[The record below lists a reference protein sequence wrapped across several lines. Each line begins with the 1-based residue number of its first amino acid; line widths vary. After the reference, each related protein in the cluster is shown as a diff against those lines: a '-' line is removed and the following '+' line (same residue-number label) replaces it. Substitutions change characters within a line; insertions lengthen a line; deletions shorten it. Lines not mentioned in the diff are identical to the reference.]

1 MIIFG
6 KSNHINEEA
15 MIHVRL
21 PEAVADAS
29 RRLPFYL
36 AMEEHLARN
45 YDGEYFFMWQVEPT
59 VIFGRNQQI
68 EAEVNLDYCRR
79 EGIQTYR
86 RKSGGGCVFADMN
99 NIMFSHVTTCESVAT
114 TFRGFTSRVASM
126 LRCLGLDA
134 GATGRNDI
142 LIGDRKVSGYAFY
155 HIPIPGGTGALSRA
169 IVHGTMLYDADLE
182 RMTAALTPSQ
192 TKLDAKG
199 VKSVRSRVTTIR
211 ENHSIGLQD
220 FKSFAVAEICDGEM
234 VLTDADIEEIN
245 RIAAPYFEERWI
257 YGRRYG
263 SGRNALPNPVRI
275 EGAGE
280 FVVDLQTSP
289 GSPHVISN
297 VDLKGDFFITGDL
310 DATLLRRLQGV
321 PLTRGALL
329 SAMEGVNV
337 PGIIMGLSAGQ
348 LADLLLAAK

>member
-1 MIIFG
+1 M
-6 KSNHINEEA
+6 
-15 MIHVRL
+15 
-21 PEAVADAS
+21 
-29 RRLPFYL
+29 
-36 AMEEHLARN
+36 
-45 YDGEYFFMWQVEPT
+45 
-59 VIFGRNQQI
+59 
-68 EAEVNLDYCRR
+68 
-79 EGIQTYR
+79 
-86 RKSGGGCVFADMN
+86 
-99 NIMFSHVTTCESVAT
+99 
-114 TFRGFTSRVASM
+114 
-126 LRCLGLDA
+126 
-134 GATGRNDI
+134 
-142 LIGDRKVSGYAFY
+142 
-155 HIPIPGGTGALSRA
+155 
-169 IVHGTMLYDADLE
+169 
-182 RMTAALTPSQ
+182 
-192 TKLDAKG
+192 
-199 VKSVRSRVTTIR
+199 RSRVTTIR